1 MGEGPAPLKVLFV
14 SAEVA
19 PFAKTGGLADV
30 GGALPRALRAR
41 GIDVR
46 VVTPLY
52 AGMDWDALERL
63 EGAVPVPMWWGTA
76 QAGVRLGRLPRSDAP
91 VYFLEYH
98 RYFDRPFLYG
108 PPGEAYDDNLERFAF
123 LSRGALELAKAL
135 NFLPDVIHAND
146 WQTALVPVYVNTVE
160 WARPLHGAGTV
171 YTIHNMAYQGVTDG
185 NALFIT
191 GLGREHYNPA
201 EFEHFGALNLMKAAL
216 RHANVLST
224 VSPTYAREI
233 QTPAYGFG
241 LDGVLRERAGD
252 LFGILNGIDAEEW
265 DPATDPYIP
274 EDFSAE
280 DLSGKAACKAAL
292 QREARLAVDPG
303 VPVLGTVGRLTDQ
316 KGFDVLAN
324 CLDRVLSWDLQLVM
338 LGTGDRTAEHFF
350 GTLSALRPD
359 RFKAWIGF
367 DNGLAH
373 RIEAGS
379 DFFLMPSRFEPSG
392 LNQMYSLRYGT
403 LPIVRATGG
412 LADTVQGYREDTG
425 EGTGFMFQ
433 DLTPDALA
441 NTIGWALSTWHDRPQ
456 HIAAMR
462 RRAMAQDFSWD
473 AAAVA
478 YERLYLEAYRRRRGH
493 GFPAAVAD
501 AGGPDQAASR
511 PKSEPAPP
519 PARPARKRSRRPVG

>member
-1 MGEGPAPLKVLFV
+1 MGDRPAPLKVLFV
-14 SAEVA
+14 SSEVA

-30 GGALPRALRAR
+30 AGALPRALRRR
-41 GIDVR
+41 GIDAR

-76 QAGVRLGRLPRSDAP
+76 RAGVRLGALPRSDAP

-98 RYFDRPFLYG
+98 RYFDRPELYG
-108 PPGEAYDDNLERFAF
+108 PPGEAYADNLERFTF
-123 LSRGALELAKAL
+123 LSRGALEVAKAI

-160 WARPLHGAGTV
+160 WARPLHGAATV

-185 NALFIT
+185 DALFIT
-191 GLGREHYNPA
+191 GLGHEHYNSA

-233 QTPAYGFG
+233 QTPAFGFG

-252 LFGILNGIDAEEW
+252 LFGILNGIDTEEW
-265 DPATDPYIP
+265 NPATDPYIP
-274 EDFSAE
+274 EDFSAS

-292 QREARLAVDPG
+292 QREARLPVAPG
-303 VPVLGTVGRLTDQ
+303 VPVFGAVGRFTDQ

-324 CLDRVLSWDLQLVM
+324 CLDQVLSWDLQVVM
-338 LGTGDRTAEHFF
+338 LGTGDRDAEHYF
-350 GTLSALRPD
+350 GTLSARRTD

-379 DFFLMPSRFEPSG
+379 DFFLMPSRFEPCG

-412 LADTVQGYREDTG
+412 LVDTVQGYREETG

-433 DLTPDALA
+433 DLSPDALA
-441 NTIGWALSTWHDRPQ
+441 NTIGWALSTYHDRPG
-456 HIAAMR
+456 HIADMR
-462 RRAMAQDFSWD
+462 PRAMAQDFSWD
-473 AAAVA
+473 AAAAA
-478 YERLYLEAYRRRRGH
+478 YQRLYLEAYRRRRGH
-493 GFPAAVAD
+493 GFAGAAE
-501 AGGPDQAASR
+501 GGAETPPERPRRRSTSRKSSR
-511 PKSEPAPP
+511 PAE
-519 PARPARKRSRRPVG
+519 

>member
-1 MGEGPAPLKVLFV
+1 MGDRPAPLKVLFV
-14 SAEVA
+14 SSEVA

-30 GGALPRALRAR
+30 SGALPRALRGR
-41 GIDVR
+41 GIDAR

-52 AGMDWDALERL
+52 AGIDWDALERL

-76 QAGVRLGRLPRSDAP
+76 HAGVRLGTLPRSDVP
-91 VYFLEYH
+91 IYFLEYH

-108 PPGEAYDDNLERFAF
+108 PPGEAYDDNVERFTF
-123 LSRGALELAKAL
+123 LSRGALELCKAL

-191 GLGREHYNPA
+191 GLGREHYNSA
-201 EFEHFGALNLMKAAL
+201 EFEHFGALNLTKAAL

-224 VSPTYAREI
+224 VSPNYAREI
-233 QTPAYGFG
+233 QTAPFGFG
-241 LDGVLRERAGD
+241 LDGVLRERSGD
-252 LFGILNGIDAEEW
+252 LFGILNGIDVQEW
-265 DPATDPYIP
+265 SPATDPYIP

-303 VPVLGTVGRLTDQ
+303 VPVFGTVGRFTDQ

-324 CLDRVLSWDLQLVM
+324 CLDQVLSWDLQVVM
-338 LGTGDRTAEHFF
+338 LGTGDREAEHFF
-350 GTLSALRPD
+350 GTLSARRPE

-379 DFFLMPSRFEPSG
+379 DFFLMPSRFEPCG

-412 LADTVQGYREDTG
+412 LVDTVQSYREDTG
-425 EGTGFMFQ
+425 EGTGFIFQ
-433 DLTPDALA
+433 DLTPEALA
-441 NTIGWALSTWHDRPQ
+441 NTIGWALSTYHDRPE
-456 HIAAMR
+456 HVAAMR

-473 AAAVA
+473 AAAAA

-493 GFPAAVAD
+493 FFPAAA
-501 AGGPDQAASR
+501 AGAGPRGEAAGR
-511 PKSEPAPP
+511 PEPERRPP
-519 PARPARKRSRRPVG
+519 GRKRKRSTRAAR